1 MTFRVAIVG
10 RPNVGKS
17 TLFNRLAGK
26 KLAIV
31 ADTPGVT
38 RDRREAP
45 GRLGDLEFT
54 LIDTAGLDEGEG
66 LESRMTGQTEM
77 ALGDADV
84 ALFLIDA
91 RAGITPLDEHFA
103 GWLRKKKIPVRLIA
117 NKCEGGKGRDGAMDA
132 YRLGLGDPIE
142 LSAEHGE
149 GLDGLYDAIKEF
161 GPPDPNDP
169 DAPYEEPPEED
180 EGEIGLAERPL
191 KIAIIG
197 RPNVGKSTLVNRL
210 VGEERMLTGPEAGIT
225 RDAIAVPFEF
235 DGRAVSLIDTAGL
248 RRKARISEALE
259 GLATAD
265 TLRATRFAHV
275 AVVVIDAEAGIEK
288 QDLAILR
295 LVCEEGRALVVA
307 VNKWDAVAERDKTF
321 RQIRERLEISLPQAK
336 GVSVITCSARNGSGI
351 DKLMSAAFD
360 AYAVWNMRIGT
371 ADLNR
376 WLGAVTDAHP
386 PPLVSGRRIRIRYM
400 TQIKSRP
407 PTFVMFVSKPEDL
420 PDSYI
425 RYLTNDMRQTFDMP
439 GVPLRFSTRKG
450 KNPFVGEKD

>member
-26 KLAIV
+26 RLAIV

-66 LESRMTGQTEM
+66 LENRMAGQTEM
-77 ALGDADV
+77 ALEDADV

-91 RAGITPLDEHFA
+91 RAGVTPLDEHFA
-103 GWLRKKKIPVRLIA
+103 GWLRKKKVPVRLVA

-132 YRLGLGDPIE
+132 YRLGLGDPVE

-149 GLDGLYDAIKEF
+149 GLDGLYEALQPF
-161 GPPDPNDP
+161 GPAQPDD
-169 DAPYEEPPEED
+169 DAPYEETPEED
-180 EGEIGLAERPL
+180 DGEIGIAERPL

-275 AVVVIDAEAGIEK
+275 AVVVIDAELGVEK

-321 RQIRERLEISLPQAK
+321 RQIRDRLEVSLPQAK
-336 GVSVITCSARNGSGI
+336 GVSIVMCSARNGSGI
-351 DKLMSAAFD
+351 DKLMNAAFD
-360 AYAVWNMRIGT
+360 AYAVWNKRIGT

-386 PPLVSGRRIRIRYM
+386 PPLSSGRRIRIRYM
-400 TQIKSRP
+400 TQAKSRP
-407 PTFVMFVSKPEDL
+407 PTFILFVSKPADL
-420 PDSYI
+420 PDSYL
-425 RYLTNDMRQTFDMP
+425 RYLANDMRQTFDMP
-439 GVPLRFSTRKG
+439 GVPLRFSLRKG
-450 KNPFVGEKD
+450 KNPYVNEKD